1 MYWRTQFG
9 MFDIFDFKS
18 FGAISYFLVPHLHAA
33 CLSDCVNN
41 STFWRQLLSRLRTL
55 GAKLAENT
63 RCKACKLFD
72 INFLQNLWLL
82 VKVAV
87 WLYQEW
93 CWCPWFLF
101 TWGAIIMI
109 YLNHQKLTSSASK
122 KGNRNSMQWH
132 KIDRRHAQG
141 FWQVHFILLNCC

>member
-18 FGAISYFLVPHLHAA
+18 FGAISYFLVPQLYAA

-63 RCKACKLFD
+63 RCKACKLFGVSSISCKTCD
-72 INFLQNLWLL
+72 YW
-82 VKVAV
+82 
-87 WLYQEW
+87 WLYQGW
-93 CWCPWFLF
+93 CWCPWLLY
-101 TWGAIIMI
+101 TCGAIILI
-109 YLNHQKLTSSASK
+109 YLHHQKLTSSVSK
-122 KGNRNSMQWH
+122 TGNRKSMQWH
-132 KIDRRHAQG
+132 EIDRRLAQG
-141 FWQVHFILLNCC
+141 MGQVHFILLNYCSI